1 MGTPEIPRY
10 LAPSVGRS
18 SGAGWIFRLLRDVFI
33 LCNGEREDEGRQGVT
48 HATCRG
54 TRAPTPTVRWRTAAA
69 SVVCRHCDT
78 SEPARQRTAEA
89 PLGAAAPMSAQGFL
103 SSNGHASS
111 AVAWRRLKAFS
122 QHGAWSQRPS
132 RRKLAVSSC
141 RLRHHPRCLV
151 LLQTGP
157 RHQARGPLALAPR
170 TSRRTTALLHAPC
183 SSIRAPVP
191 LLRQG
196 GKPGSAAASGRRAGS
211 RWQTATAGGLS
222 HSKPKN
228 LSHAT

>member
-1 MGTPEIPRY
+1 MGTPRTPTTFWRRPWGGQ
-10 LAPSVGRS
+10 AQVGS
-18 SGAGWIFRLLRDVFI
+18 SGFWAVFI
-33 LCNGEREDEGRQGVT
+33 LCNDEREDEGRQGVT

-54 TRAPTPTVRWRTAAA
+54 TGAPTPTVRRRTAAA
-69 SVVCRHCDT
+69 FLVRRHCDT

-89 PLGAAAPMSAQGFL
+89 PLGAAAPPLTQGFL

-122 QHGAWSQRPS
+122 QHRAWSQRPS

-170 TSRRTTALLHAPC
+170 TNRRATALLHAPC
-183 SSIRAPVP
+183 SSIRAPV
-191 LLRQG
+191 LLLQQAAG
-196 GKPGSAAASGRRAGS
+196 GVAPGGRRRWAGS
-211 RWQTATAGGLS
+211 LS